1 MTDKNLI
8 VISDPASAGN
18 ADSGDNYGT
27 VDLNT
32 ISRATNL
39 ANDAFATAEEAKN
52 VPDDMISLRE
62 AVNKLSDA
70 VNLLADQLYQIGTGV
85 REGRITVVDLRE

>member
-8 VISDPASAGN
+8 VIDDPATAGSSG
-18 ADSGDNYGT
+18 ADDNYGSI
-27 VDLNT
+27 DLNT

-52 VPDDMISLRE
+52 VPDDFVSLRE

-70 VNLLADQLYQIGTGV
+70 VNLLADQLYQIGTGI
-85 REGRITVVDLRE
+85 REGRITVVDLKE